1 MKKQIKDQI
10 EKMVKAFNEE
20 NERRGIQSRYGVES
34 NSYKRGKYSIRIT
47 FNHTFFSCDF
57 ERLFE
62 CITENNLIFFM
73 SHYSS
78 ETILNLQ

>member
-10 EKMVKAFNEE
+10 EKIVKVFNEE
-20 NERRGIQSRYGVES
+20 NERRGMQSRYGVKS
-34 NSYKRGKYSIRIT
+34 HSFKRGNYAISIT

-62 CITENNLIFFM
+62 CIAENNLNFFM